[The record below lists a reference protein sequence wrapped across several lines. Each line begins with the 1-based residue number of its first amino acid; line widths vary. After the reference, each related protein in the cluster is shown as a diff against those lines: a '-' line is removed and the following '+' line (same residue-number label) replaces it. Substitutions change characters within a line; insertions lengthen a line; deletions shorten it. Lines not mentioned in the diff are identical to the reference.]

1 MFNFLCF
8 ILGMFAGILFMAFV
22 QGSDEKEDDGLC

>member
-22 QGSDEKEDDGLC
+22 QGADRRGDDL